1 MGAARAPSGAPVR
14 AVVWAAHVALPALGI
29 GLLVAQPR
37 LDALW
42 RQPVAHF
49 WLVGPVAAI
58 SAGLAV
64 LTGRSARRHADGR
77 LFLVSLAMLAS
88 AVFLGLHALA
98 TPDVLVPPNAGF
110 VLATSFGLAVA
121 GALALASA
129 GEFTADRSAAVLR
142 RAGILRAGV
151 AILAVAWAVASVIRA
166 TPLGHPL
173 GTGAYLTGLAA
184 IGAGGFGIAAVRYA
198 LAYRSRPGVVLLSV
212 LTAFVLLAE
221 AAVAIAAGPSWHL
234 SWWGWHL
241 LILAGFCFVAYSAY
255 AEYQREGSAAGIFD
269 GVAAGP
275 ALAALRAEYA
285 DALESLVAALAA
297 SDPGSMG
304 RVTARLAA
312 RFGLTSGQAAV
323 LERAAEA
330 LAAER
335 DQLRRLEAVA
345 AIGRESSVVIAEDA
359 LVEAA
364 SVHLAAGF
372 APDEIRIRIGE
383 NDPGGYP
390 LTVKGSPAGVLSARR
405 PGGEFTA
412 RDAALLRS
420 AAAQLSTG
428 IENARLYQQIDVLFR
443 QYLSPDVVSA
453 LLADPAQSDLGGAVA
468 EVTALFADLR
478 GFTSFSEDAAPAAI
492 VALLNRYFEIATR
505 CVLAEGGTIV
515 QFVGDAL
522 LALFNAPAR
531 QPEHAR
537 RAACAALAIQAGI
550 EPLAAGNPGWP
561 RFRIG
566 INTGPALVGNI
577 GSEALRNFNAMGDAV
592 NVASRLESAAEPGTV
607 VLGGLSRDALGD
619 RADVLPLGDL
629 VVKGRRQPVRA
640 YVLRGLS

>member
-1 MGAARAPSGAPVR
+1 
-14 AVVWAAHVALPALGI
+14 
-29 GLLVAQPR
+29 
-37 LDALW
+37 
-42 RQPVAHF
+42 
-49 WLVGPVAAI
+49 
-58 SAGLAV
+58 
-64 LTGRSARRHADGR
+64 
-77 LFLVSLAMLAS
+77 
-88 AVFLGLHALA
+88 
-98 TPDVLVPPNAGF
+98 
-110 VLATSFGLAVA
+110 
-121 GALALASA
+121 
-129 GEFTADRSAAVLR
+129 
-142 RAGILRAGV
+142 
-151 AILAVAWAVASVIRA
+151 
-166 TPLGHPL
+166 
-173 GTGAYLTGLAA
+173 
-184 IGAGGFGIAAVRYA
+184 
-198 LAYRSRPGVVLLSV
+198 
-212 LTAFVLLAE
+212 
-221 AAVAIAAGPSWHL
+221 PSWHL

-241 LILAGFCFVAYSAY
+241 LVLAGFCFVAYSAY

-345 AIGRESSVVIAEDA
+345 AIGRESSVVIAENA

-364 SVHLAAGF
+364 SAHLAAGF

-405 PGGEFTA
+405 PGGEFTT

-453 LLADPAQSDLGGAVA
+453 LLADPAQSDLGGAVV

-550 EPLAAGNPGWP
+550 EPLATANPGWP

-607 VLGGLSRDALGD
+607 VLGGVSRDALGD